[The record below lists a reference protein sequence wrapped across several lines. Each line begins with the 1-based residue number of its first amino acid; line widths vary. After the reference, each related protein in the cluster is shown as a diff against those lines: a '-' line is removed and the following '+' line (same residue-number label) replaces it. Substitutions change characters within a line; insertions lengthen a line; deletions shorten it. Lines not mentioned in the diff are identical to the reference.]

1 MHSRHTVLVRRDALM
16 YEDVNWR
23 ITFSTKPFGKEVQP
37 LPYFASALVTGAKP
51 RLEKQL
57 IFTLRAP
64 SCTVRFP
71 APFHS
76 AEARTMW
83 YVSSAT
89 PA

>member
-1 MHSRHTVLVRRDALM
+1 MHSRHTVLVRRDALI
-16 YEDVNWR
+16 YEDANWR

-37 LPYFASALVTGAKP
+37 LPYFASALVTDAKS

-64 SCTVRFP
+64 LRSARFP
-71 APFHS
+71 APFRP
-76 AEARTMW
+76 AEARTMR